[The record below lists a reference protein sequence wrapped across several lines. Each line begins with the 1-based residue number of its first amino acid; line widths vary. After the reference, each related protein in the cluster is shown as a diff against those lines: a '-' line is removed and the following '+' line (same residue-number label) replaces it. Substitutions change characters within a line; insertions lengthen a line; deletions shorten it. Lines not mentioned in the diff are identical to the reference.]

1 MPPDASSRESARATI
16 AALVEHYA
24 RNRDRCQS
32 STYNEETCRAEF
44 ITPLFGA
51 LGWDVTNKAGYAEQY
66 KDVIH
71 EEGIKVG
78 DFTKA
83 PDYTFRVAG
92 VRKFF
97 VEAKKPFV
105 DLKSDPAPAYQLRR
119 YAWSAKLPLSVLTDF
134 EEVAVY
140 DTRIRPNEGDKAS
153 VARILY
159 LTYDELLP
167 RLDELWGVFSKDA
180 VLKGSFDRYAE
191 ETRGKRGTSEV
202 DAEFLR
208 EIEGWRDELAR
219 NIAIRNENLSVDDLN
234 FAVQTTIDRII
245 FLRIGEGRGAE
256 PYMSLLALVNAPGI
270 YQRLVALY
278 RKADAR
284 YNSGLFDFRAD
295 RLTTDIAIDDKV
307 LKPILQ
313 NLYYPQSPYEFSVL
327 PVEILGNVY
336 EQFLGKVIRLT
347 KGHRAVV
354 EEKPEVKK
362 AGGVYYTPAYI
373 VDYIVKHTMGEL
385 CHGKSPKQMEKLRIL
400 DPACGSGSFL
410 LRAYQEL
417 LDRHLA
423 WYREHQ
429 PEKHRKEVFPGPGRD
444 WRLTTAEKRRIV
456 LNNIYGVDIDRQA
469 VEVTKL
475 SLLLKVLEG
484 ENDETLRQHSL
495 FGERALPSLEG
506 NIKCG
511 NSLIAPQDLGAL
523 APDADELRRI
533 NPFPWKSEFPAIFKA
548 GGFDVVV
555 GNPPYIRIQTMQEW
569 APQEVEL
576 YKTLYESAA
585 SGNYDIYVVFVEKG
599 LSLLNENG
607 RLGFILP
614 HKFFNAKYGAALRG
628 RIARGRHLSRV
639 VHFGDN
645 QVFEGATTYTC
656 LMFLSSSPTKGTA
669 VARVT
674 DLDMWRSEGRVE
686 LGRVLASELG
696 EAEWVFSVGGRASLL
711 KKLRANSTTLGDI
724 TDRIY
729 QGCITSAD
737 PVFVFKKHERGTT
750 PGTTSVF
757 SVASDDLIEIE
768 TAVLKQVVRSG
779 DIKRYEAEP
788 STLVLF
794 PYEVRGNEA
803 RLLEP
808 AALRSHHPRA
818 WKYLSIHRPT
828 LEAREKGAFRD
839 ERWYRFGRSQ
849 NLGLWEQPKL
859 MLPYMTQRLAAFF
872 DETDHLYFINVTT
885 GGYGLTLKSDSSLT
899 YDYLCALLNSS
910 VLNFFLRETSTTF
923 RGGYFA
929 ANKQYIEGLPI
940 AGRVDPAAQQKV
952 ASLARQ
958 ATAARRDLAK
968 ARSPHDQDA
977 ARRRID
983 AIDESIDRLVYELYG
998 LSPDEI
1004 ETVEAATRP
1013 PEEGQSDPARVQG

>member
-1 MPPDASSRESARATI
+1 MTPELGSRETTRQTV
-16 AALVEHYA
+16 AALVERYA
-24 RNRDRCQS
+24 RNRDRYRS

-44 ITPLFGA
+44 ITPLFEA
-51 LGWDVTNKAGYAEQY
+51 LGWDVTNKAGDAEQY

-83 PDYTFRVAG
+83 PDYTFRVGG

-105 DLKSDPAPAYQLRR
+105 DLKTDPAPAYQLRR
-119 YAWSAKLPLSVLTDF
+119 YAWSAKLPLSILTDF
-134 EEVAVY
+134 EEIAVY
-140 DTRIRPNEGDKAS
+140 DTRIRPNEGEKPS

-159 LTYDELLP
+159 LTYEELLP
-167 RLDELWGVFSKDA
+167 RFDELWGVFSKEG
-180 VLKGSFDRYAE
+180 VRKGSFDRYAE
-191 ETRGKRGTSEV
+191 DTRGKRGTSEV

-208 EIEGWRDELAR
+208 EIEGWRDEFAR
-219 NIAIRNENLSVDDLN
+219 NIAIRNEDLSADDLN
-234 FAVQTTIDRII
+234 FAVQTSIDRII
-245 FLRIGEGRGAE
+245 FLRIAEGRGAE
-256 PYMSLLALVNAPGI
+256 PYGSLLGLVNGADI
-270 YQRLVALY
+270 YKRLVALY
-278 RKADAR
+278 RRADAR
-284 YNSGLFDFRAD
+284 YNSGLFDFKAD
-295 RLTTDIAIDDKV
+295 RLTTNLAIDDKV

-373 VDYIVKHTMGEL
+373 VDYIVKQTVGEL
-385 CHGKSPKQMEKLRIL
+385 CDGKSPKQMEKVRIL

-410 LRAYQEL
+410 LRAYQEM

-423 WYREHQ
+423 WYRDHQ
-429 PEKHRKEVFPGPGRD
+429 PEKHRKEVFPGPGGD

-475 SLLLKVLEG
+475 SLLLKILEG
-484 ENDETLRQHSL
+484 ENDETLGSHSL
-495 FGERALPSLEG
+495 YGERALPSLEG

-511 NSLIAPQDLGAL
+511 NSLIAPQDLGEL

-533 NPFPWKSEFPAIFKA
+533 NPFSWKSEFPAAFKD
-548 GGFDVVV
+548 GGFDVVI

-576 YKTLYESAA
+576 YKKLYQSA
-585 SGNYDIYVVFVEKG
+585 STGNYDIYVVFVEKG
-599 LSLLNENG
+599 LSLLNESG
-607 RLGFILP
+607 HLGFILP
-614 HKFFNAKYGAALRG
+614 HKFFNAKYGAGLRG

-645 QVFEGATTYTC
+645 QVFAGATTYTC
-656 LMFLSSSPTKGTA
+656 LMFLSSIPTKDTA
-669 VARVT
+669 VARVK
-674 DLDMWRSEGRVE
+674 DLALWRSDGRAD
-686 LGRVLASELG
+686 LGRVAASELT
-696 EAEWVFSVGGRASLL
+696 EAEWVFSVGARASLL
-711 KKLRANSTTLGDI
+711 KKLRGSPTTLGDI
-724 TDRIY
+724 TDRMY

-737 PVFVFKKHERGTT
+737 PVFIFKKHERGAGSGLTR
-750 PGTTSVF
+750 VF
-757 SVASDDLIEIE
+757 SVASDDWIELE
-768 TAVLKQVVRSG
+768 TALLKRVVRSG
-779 DIKRYEAEP
+779 DIGRYEAQP

-794 PYEVRGNEA
+794 PYEVRDNEA
-803 RLLEP
+803 RLLES
-808 AALRSHHPRA
+808 ATLRSLHPRA
-818 WKYLSIHRPT
+818 WKYLSEHRST
-828 LEAREKGAFRD
+828 LETREKSAFRD
-839 ERWYRFGRSQ
+839 EKWYRFGRSQ

-859 MLPYMTQRLAAFF
+859 MLPYMTQRLSAFF
-872 DETDHLYFINVTT
+872 DEIDHLYFINVTT
-885 GGYGLTLKSDSSLT
+885 GGYGLTLKSDADLT

-940 AGRVDPAAQQKV
+940 AGRGDSAAQQKV

-958 ATAARRDLAK
+958 AATARRDLAK
-968 ARSPHDQDA
+968 TRSPHDRDA

-983 AIDESIDRLVYELYG
+983 ALDESIDRLVYELYG
-998 LSPDEI
+998 LSPEEI
-1004 ETVEAATRP
+1004 EVIDAATRT
-1013 PEEGQSDPARVQG
+1013 